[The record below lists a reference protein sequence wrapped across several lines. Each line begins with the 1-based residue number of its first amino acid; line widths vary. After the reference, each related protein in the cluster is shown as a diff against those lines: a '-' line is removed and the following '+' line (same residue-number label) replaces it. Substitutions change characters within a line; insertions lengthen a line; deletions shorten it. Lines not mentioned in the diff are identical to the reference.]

1 MPRPRALV
9 AVLAVAGALALAA
22 CTPGALDG
30 DAAPT
35 GSPTPMPAPPPSDA
49 PADPD
54 PSGFDPAPS
63 EAPVVQPVA
72 GDLDLACGDLLTP
85 QQVYD
90 FNPEMLATDAPTG
103 GVPDGIASFAEDGGL
118 VCAWQHATSGDQLMV
133 AVLPGDVEA
142 GEDDVDCGALECVS
156 DVVGDYAV
164 RVGSQYFVGAADLGR
179 QVIDEVAA
187 NIG

>member
-1 MPRPRALV
+1 MPRSRALV

-22 CTPGALDG
+22 CTPGALG
-30 DAAPT
+30 DDDAPST
-35 GSPTPMPAPPPSDA
+35 SPTPTPAPPPSDA

-63 EAPVVQPVA
+63 EAPVVGPVD

-103 GVPDGIASFAEDGGL
+103 GLPAGFATIVEVGGI
-118 VCAWQHATSGDQLMV
+118 VCAWQHATSGDVLLVGV
-133 AVLPGDVEA
+133 ASVEA
-142 GEDDVDCGALECVS
+142 TEGHDGWDCTPVTCADAVD
-156 DVVGDYAV
+156 GDTYV
-164 RVGSQYFVGAADLGR
+164 LVGSLYFEGAEDQGRELARLVADNVG
-179 QVIDEVAA
+179 
-187 NIG
+187 